1 VFVPRASVPSFS
13 QVIPQMDDEEDLK
26 LEILK
31 LKSEIDSVREVIKPL
46 LIDLEERRATYTMLT
61 GRLN

>member
-1 VFVPRASVPSFS
+1 
-13 QVIPQMDDEEDLK
+13 MDDDAIQ
-26 LEILK
+26 LEIQK
-31 LKSEIDSVREVIKPL
+31 LKSELDSIREVIKPL

>member
-1 VFVPRASVPSFS
+1 
-13 QVIPQMDDEEDLK
+13 MDDEEDLK